1 MRAANCW
8 RRAMSLPWACLMK
21 GCSRRWV
28 TDGRAS
34 KSFIRHLKA
43 TKYHTVTSK
52 TLRQTN
58 CPSSVYKSEWIKQ
71 LSAVTWTLRGADLS
85 GSTVSD
91 THTSAVPLASVFKRG
106 SLIDPS
112 PRTTWSL
119 SPWPRVQTSPAVA
132 QRQVLSVICSVCQ
145 QVMSLCDTGLPAATL
160 QPLMSVCWYKGSSNI
175 DSSAPHTHTLK
186 HPQNTFGFTLWQFW
200 YIARLEITTR
210 VPRYIYQTSR
220 FVLFVYSQ
228 RLKRFWTPTIAL
240 RGKIGVKTLI

>member
-71 LSAVTWTLRGADLS
+71 LTAVTWTLRGADLS

-145 QVMSLCDTGLPAATL
+145 QVMSLCDTGLPAAAFSHWCQFADTNALLILTL
-160 QPLMSVCWYKGSSNI
+160 QR
-175 DSSAPHTHTLK
+175 HTHTETPAEHIWL
-186 HPQNTFGFTLWQFW
+186 HPLTVL
-200 YIARLEITTR
+200 
-210 VPRYIYQTSR
+210 IYC
-220 FVLFVYSQ
+220 
-228 RLKRFWTPTIAL
+228 
-240 RGKIGVKTLI
+240 

>member
-71 LSAVTWTLRGADLS
+71 LTAVTWTLRTADLS

-112 PRTTWSL
+112 LRTTWSL

-132 QRQVLSVICSVCQ
+132 QRQVLSVMCSVCQ

-160 QPLMSVCWYKGSSNI
+160 QPLMSVCWYKRSSNI
-175 DSSAPHTHTLK
+175 DSSAPHTHWNTRRTHLALPSDSFDILLDWKSLPECHDTSTRHPHSCCSFTAKDLK
-186 HPQNTFGFTLWQFW
+186 DSEHQQLHSEE
-200 YIARLEITTR
+200 R
-210 VPRYIYQTSR
+210 
-220 FVLFVYSQ
+220 
-228 RLKRFWTPTIAL
+228 
-240 RGKIGVKTLI
+240 